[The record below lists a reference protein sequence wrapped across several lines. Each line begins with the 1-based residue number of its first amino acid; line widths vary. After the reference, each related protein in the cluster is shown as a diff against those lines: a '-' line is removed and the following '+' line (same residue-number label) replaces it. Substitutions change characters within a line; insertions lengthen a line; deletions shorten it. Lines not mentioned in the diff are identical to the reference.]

1 MTSRD
6 RVGRVEHLTR
16 ILRSSHPIKLGNL
29 PDPRVRVGRVNSI
42 GLKPNSTITLII
54 LHIKKYFCLQFKKQE
69 MLIRILFLYNRVE
82 LNILLL
88 HLKDFSSLKKLL
100 FVTIIKIKIAKDK
113 ITCKVLILNLLK
125 NNKIII
131 TKKIINIYKY
141 KNCKYINKNKEK
153 CYLSSNKHFK
163 LN

>member
-1 MTSRD
+1 M
-6 RVGRVEHLTR
+6 
-16 ILRSSHPIKLGNL
+16 PN
-29 PDPRVRVGRVNSI
+29 PRVKIEQVNSI
-42 GLKPNSTITLII
+42 ELKLDPTITLII

-88 HLKDFSSLKKLL
+88 HSKDFSSLKKLL
-100 FVTIIKIKIAKDK
+100 FVTIIKIKVAKDK
-113 ITCKVLILNLLK
+113 ITCKVLILNILK

-141 KNCKYINKNKEK
+141 KNCKYITKTKKNII
-153 CYLSSNKHFK
+153 
-163 LN
+163 